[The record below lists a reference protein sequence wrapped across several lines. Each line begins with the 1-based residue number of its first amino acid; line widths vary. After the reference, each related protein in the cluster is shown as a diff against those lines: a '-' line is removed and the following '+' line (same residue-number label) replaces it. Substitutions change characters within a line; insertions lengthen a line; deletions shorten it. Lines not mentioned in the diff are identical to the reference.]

1 MRYRDEE
8 GQSEGTRERGRR
20 GDTRRKK
27 EREGRRCKNYK
38 VSTKPS
44 LPSLQ

>member
-1 MRYRDEE
+1 M
-8 GQSEGTRERGRR
+8 R
-20 GDTRRKK
+20 GDIREGGREGGRGGDKGRKK

-44 LPSLQ
+44 LASLQ

>member
-1 MRYRDEE
+1 MRGEAN
-8 GQSEGTRERGRR
+8 RESG
-20 GDTRRKK
+20 GDKRIRK

-44 LPSLQ
+44 LASLQ